1 MEITPLLDW
10 PGLAQGR
17 WPGVTPSP
25 VLGALCWALETPG
38 AVGPESGLGGPRCCL
53 RGGPEGWHVEGKEHG
68 PCPFS
73 GAGFGTQ
80 GKHFQTSL
88 NL

>member
-17 WPGVTPSP
+17 WPGATPPP
-25 VLGALCWALETPG
+25 VLGALCWALETLVLLDQSQAPKGQG
-38 AVGPESGLGGPRCCL
+38 AASEVALKGGTWRVRSMVRVP
-53 RGGPEGWHVEGKEHG
+53 
-68 PCPFS
+68 S
-73 GAGFGTQ
+73 QAGFGTQ
-80 GKHFQTSL
+80 GKHFQTPL